1 MQTETQSQPSHI
13 IQSDQMN
20 QSQISEARKSRVSNI
35 SLALVLGV
43 RSERTRPRICG
54 LLREMSPKYS
64 MLTKHSTPLALAG
77 MLYPLWPTAAVRTN
91 KGASLNHYTYFLLTR
106 M

>member
-1 MQTETQSQPSHI
+1 MKQDGLRGTW
-13 IQSDQMN
+13 
-20 QSQISEARKSRVSNI
+20 SRVSNI
-35 SLALVLGV
+35 SLTLVLGV

-54 LLREMSPKYS
+54 LLREMFPKYS